1 MKKILLIYNII
12 FLFFGNALFAN
23 IHHIHEHDFQKEHT
37 ECQECLNFDT
47 NYILD
52 FNEPIFSI
60 HKINVFHFEY
70 LDFNELELDLKNHA
84 RAPPISK

>member
-1 MKKILLIYNII
+1 MRTTLLVYNII
-12 FLFFGNALFAN
+12 FLFFGNALFSN
-23 IHHIHEHDFQKEHT
+23 IHDKHEHDYLTEHT

-52 FNEPIFSI
+52 FNEFIFSNY
-60 HKINVFHFEY
+60 NVNIFRFEY
-70 LDFNELELDLKNHA
+70 SDYNEFDVDLKNHA